1 MSQMRWLII
10 GVILAAL
17 VFLVWLSQI
26 FSAVFERS

>member
-1 MSQMRWLII
+1 MSRVTWLIV